1 MIADE
6 VVDNA
11 MNNTTHSIILSKQ
24 NRDNRK
30 WENFEESARM
40 VKAKAIIMS
49 ELKDENIF
57 IDLRKLHF
65 WFTRSA
71 LYSLSYQV
79 CYSVYTRGDL

>member
-65 WFTRSA
+65 
-71 LYSLSYQV
+71 
-79 CYSVYTRGDL
+79 